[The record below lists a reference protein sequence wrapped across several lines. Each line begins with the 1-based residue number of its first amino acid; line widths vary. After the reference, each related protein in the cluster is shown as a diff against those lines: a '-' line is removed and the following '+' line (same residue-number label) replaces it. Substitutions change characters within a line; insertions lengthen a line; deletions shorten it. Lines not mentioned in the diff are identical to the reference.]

1 MTPAPA
7 NEQLQVRY
15 IADLLHRTVDG
26 PMWHGP
32 SLSEALDGVDV
43 GHAARRPIESAHSI
57 WELVRHVTAWAQIA
71 RARLGEGVVPDPTT
85 DEDWPPVT
93 ETDADA
99 WQRDLAAMREAYDTL
114 ARAVRELPDARLRDT
129 VPGRDH
135 SIRTLLHGVVEHGTY
150 HGGQIVLLKK
160 L

>member
-1 MTPAPA
+1 MTPA

-15 IADLLHRTVDG
+15 LADLLHRTVDG

-32 SLSEALDGVDV
+32 SLSEALDGIDAA
-43 GHAARRPIESAHSI
+43 HAARRPIDSAHSI

-71 RARLGEGVVPDPTT
+71 RARLGEAAVPDPTT

-99 WQRDLAAMREAYDTL
+99 WQRDLAAMREAYGAL
-114 ARAVRELPDARLRDT
+114 ARAVRELPDTRLRET
-129 VPGRDH
+129 VAGRDH
-135 SIRTLLHGVVEHGTY
+135 SVRTLLHGVVEHGTY